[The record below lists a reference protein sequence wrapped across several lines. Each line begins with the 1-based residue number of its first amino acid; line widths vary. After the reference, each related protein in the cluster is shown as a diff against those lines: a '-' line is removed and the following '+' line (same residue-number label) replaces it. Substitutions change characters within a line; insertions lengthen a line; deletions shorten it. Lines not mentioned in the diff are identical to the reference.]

1 MPVKL
6 LTLEEAAAFLH
17 LETGELRQ
25 MAVCGEIPSI
35 QSGNRIAFDR
45 EELDNWYTDRL
56 IRRKKVR
63 PDVGKNQ
70 AVSVPTLA
78 SLCRVETM
86 CTALPGK
93 TRDAILRALAELCEK
108 SELLYD
114 PREFYE
120 ELKKREDV
128 ASTAMVGGV
137 AICHPENRDE
147 FLCEAPFI
155 AIARSERPIFF
166 GAPNGEP
173 TDIFF
178 VVAGPDDDLHLRIIA
193 QLCEKLITTDMITR
207 LREASSP
214 EEMMDVINGN
224 GN

>member
-17 LETGELRQ
+17 LEAGELRQ

-35 QSGNRIAFDR
+35 QSGSRLAFDR
-45 EELDNWYTDRL
+45 EEIDNWYTDRL
-56 IRRKKVR
+56 IRRQKVR
-63 PDVGKNQ
+63 SDVGNIK
-70 AVSVPTLA
+70 AVSVPPLET
-78 SLCRVETM
+78 LCRVETM
-86 CTALPGK
+86 ATALPGK
-93 TRDAILRALAELCEK
+93 TRDAILRALAQLCEK

-114 PREFYE
+114 PHEFYE

-128 ASTAMVGGV
+128 ASTAMTGGV

-173 TDIFF
+173 TDLFF

-193 QLCEKLITTDMITR
+193 KLCERLITTDVVTR
-207 LREASSP
+207 LREAATP
-214 EEMMDVINGN
+214 EEMLAAFSAF
-224 GN
+224 